1 MLVSIKQSGFASLI
15 KGLEMRSIKDKVS
28 IWTCFLIAALTLCT
42 SVAVARNT
50 SFAWD
55 ASPTWPA
62 GTTVELE
69 ANGASASGIT
79 GPTHTIDVPVQ
90 PGGLITARA
99 RAIPPAGYEC
109 GDPLVLCPPSPW
121 SESLVATVPPDPTGL
136 QATIELVGGGSV
148 MAAPTNIFNGQ
159 TTYNSGGN
167 TSKTINVTVQTG
179 DVLIVAAQAENFDAD
194 TSVSITVSGGGLTW
208 TSAQTVAVNSYGY
221 VRLYYATATS
231 NATFDITLTATGTVY
246 SGYTVYWGG
255 SVKIFRGSD
264 GVGASSKTNVSSGA
278 PTLNITTTQA
288 NSAICVF
295 NNDWNSVDGAS
306 RTWRTGA
313 GSLTE
318 TTYFRDAARYSV
330 YSGYHAD
337 AGSTGTKAVGLSAPS
352 GQKYSIVAVEVKGGA
367 GATTVTATT
376 GLNAL
381 LQKTGITATSSL
393 SALLQKSF
401 SGTVSLDSIISAV
414 KSGTV
419 SIDALLQATDK
430 SATVSVDGLLQAVKT
445 GAVSIDAAIAIIVSA
460 TSGIDALLQN
470 TFNATAGLDAIISG
484 SSTVTA
490 SLDGLLQSGKSTTAL
505 LDALLQSGYLSQTDL
520 DAIISKSFS
529 STASIDALLQSVS
542 TTPTGLDAIISGG
555 SSASVVLDA
564 LLQAGVVSTAAI
576 DALLKKSAS
585 STASLDAFIQGS
597 ASAVASLDALIQ
609 ATKTGTLSLDA
620 IIVSAGQ
627 ALATTSLDGLLQAVK
642 SGTISLDAMV
652 AVPVAGAT
660 VGLDA
665 LLSMTRVSTVSIGA
679 LLQATKTGMISI
691 DGLVQS
697 AKTAQVSIDG
707 LIQAA
712 RTGTLSLDAIVGII
726 GSSSVSL
733 DAIMQKSRASGIF
746 IDAIIGLISAII
758 MPTGRVISIAPTDRF
773 IVISE
778 TDRFIVIPNSD
789 RSVVN

>member
-1 MLVSIKQSGFASLI
+1 MRLKAHWARIVIASIALVLGFSGAA
-15 KGLEMRSIKDKVS
+15 
-28 IWTCFLIAALTLCT
+28 IARQIT
-42 SVAVARNT
+42 
-50 SFAWD
+50 FAWD
-55 ASPTWPA
+55 ASPTWPV

-79 GPTHTIDVPVQ
+79 ENYYTLDVPVQ
-90 PGGLITARA
+90 TGAVITARA
-99 RAIPPAGYEC
+99 RAIPPSGYEC
-109 GDPLVLCPPSPW
+109 GDPLEICQPSPW
-121 SESLVATVPPDPTGL
+121 STSLIQTIPPNPIGLWATKY
-136 QATIELVGGGSV
+136 AVGGGGI
-148 MAAPTNIFNGQ
+148 MAAPNFVAEYPTSFNSDTTPKTAMSAVSINSNDVIVLVSASENYLGVTGETENGAGSFTNQKVFNASDYCYTRASTYIAPANETL
-159 TTYNSGGN
+159 TTIVTRSGAIAYFGGN
-167 TSKTINVTVQTG
+167 SVIFSGSSGIGASAINNGASGTP
-179 DVLIVAAQAENFDAD
+179 
-194 TSVSITVSGGGLTW
+194 SVS
-208 TSAQTVAVNSYGY
+208 
-221 VRLYYATATS
+221 
-231 NATFDITLTATGTVY
+231 
-246 SGYTVYWGG
+246 
-255 SVKIFRGSD
+255 
-264 GVGASSKTNVSSGA
+264 
-278 PTLNITTTQA
+278 ITTTQA
-288 NSAICVF
+288 NSAIVVIAT
-295 NNDWNSVDGAS
+295 DWNAATGSQTFTSSG
-306 RTWRTGA
+306 GA
-313 GSLTE
+313 GSPTALTGFPGDNSH
-318 TTYFRDAARYSV
+318 YGVAIAY
-330 YSGYHAD
+330 YAD
-337 AGSTGTKAVGLSAPS
+337 AGSAGAKTVGMSAPT
-352 GQKYSIVAVEVKGGA
+352 GQKWTIAAVEVKGSA

-445 GAVSIDAAIAIIVSA
+445 GAVSIDAAVAIIVAA
-460 TSGIDALLQN
+460 TSGIDALLQSS
-470 TFNATAGLDAIISG
+470 FNATTGLDAIVSG

-620 IIVSAGQ
+620 IIVSAGE
-627 ALATTSLDGLLQAVK
+627 ALATTSLDGLVQALK
-642 SGTISLDAMV
+642 SGSLSLDAMV
-652 AVPVAGAT
+652 AVPMAGTTA
-660 VGLDA
+660 GLDA
-665 LLSMTRVSTVSIGA
+665 LLFVTGTDTVSVDA
-679 LLQATKTGMISI
+679 LLQAVRASILSI

-707 LIQAA
+707 LVQSA
-712 RTGTLSLDAIVGII
+712 RTGT
-726 GSSSVSL
+726 VSL
-733 DAIMQKSRASGIF
+733 DAVVGVIGSAAISLDGILQKSRASGVF

-758 MPTGRVISIAPTDRF
+758 MPTGRVISIAPTDRN

-778 TDRFIVIPNSD
+778 TDRFIVIPN
-789 RSVVN
+789 